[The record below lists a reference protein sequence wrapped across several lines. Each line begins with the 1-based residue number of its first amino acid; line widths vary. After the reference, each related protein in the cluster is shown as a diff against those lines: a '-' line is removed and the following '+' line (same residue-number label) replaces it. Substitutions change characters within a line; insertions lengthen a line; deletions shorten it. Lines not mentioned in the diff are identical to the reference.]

1 MTPAMTT
8 TSDDTLDRLS
18 AATPAGRDRRRPS
31 PADRPTGSGV
41 ERPSLVATGIL
52 LLGLLG
58 FVLSVL
64 FQLVERRALG
74 WYHGLRAAAR
84 RPG

>member
-1 MTPAMTT
+1 MRFQRSFAIPAMW
-8 TSDDTLDRLS
+8 
-18 AATPAGRDRRRPS
+18 
-31 PADRPTGSGV
+31 TGV
-41 ERPSLVATGIL
+41 L

-84 RPG
+84 RSP

>member
-1 MTPAMTT
+1 MW
-8 TSDDTLDRLS
+8 
-18 AATPAGRDRRRPS
+18 
-31 PADRPTGSGV
+31 
-41 ERPSLVATGIL
+41 TGIL

-84 RPG
+84 RSR